1 MIIDSADIPLTP
13 FSFDCSYTL
22 KTRANLLTETDALRT
37 QNAELRMLLHQYINS
52 KVNAELE
59 IPPTR
64 VLQLDLAPQ

>member
-1 MIIDSADIPLTP
+1 MSSEI
-13 FSFDCSYTL
+13 L
-22 KTRANLLTETDALRT
+22 KNRSTLLTETDALKT

-64 VLQLDLAPQ
+64 VLQLDMNSGQ